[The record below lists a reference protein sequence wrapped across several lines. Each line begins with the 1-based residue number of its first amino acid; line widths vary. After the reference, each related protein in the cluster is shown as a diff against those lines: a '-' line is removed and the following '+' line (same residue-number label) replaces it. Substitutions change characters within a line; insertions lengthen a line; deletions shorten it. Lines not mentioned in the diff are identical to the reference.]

1 MANPDVGKRGAE
13 TESRMPP
20 SGSESTGHDVGGIAK
35 ETAERARHEARQL
48 MGEAKEKAKS
58 ALADQKGMI
67 AEQVDSMAHALRA
80 TAHQLDEQNKGTVAR
95 YADWAADGL
104 DRLSNSLRER
114 DLDSIVSQV
123 SDFARRRPAAVIG
136 GAMVAGFLLSR
147 FLKSSTDHGESEYR
161 HSSEYPETGRGYHTE
176 AGETD
181 LNRPV
186 TAGTIIVEEG
196 PVGTGVGGAPS
207 AGGSDAD

>member
-1 MANPDVGKRGAE
+1 MANPDVGRRGAE

-20 SGSESTGHDVGGIAK
+20 SGSESTGRNVSEAAM

-48 MGEAKEKAKS
+48 MGEAKERAKS
-58 ALADQKGMI
+58 ALADQKGVI
-67 AEQVDSMAHALRA
+67 VEQVDSMAHALRV
-80 TAHQLDEQNKGTVAR
+80 TAHQLEEQNKDTIAR

-104 DRLSNSLRER
+104 DSLSNTLRER
-114 DLDSIVSQV
+114 DLDSLIGQV

-147 FLKSSTDHGESEYR
+147 FLKSSTAHGESEYR
-161 HSSEYPETGRGYHTE
+161 RSSGRSE
-176 AGETD
+176 AGGGYGAEASETVTD
-181 LNRPV
+181 RPV

-196 PVGTGVGGAPS
+196 PVGTGAGAPG

>member
-1 MANPDVGKRGAE
+1 MANPDVGKPSAE
-13 TESRMPP
+13 TESRMAP
-20 SGSESTGHDVGGIAK
+20 SGSESTGRDVSEAAM
-35 ETAERARHEARQL
+35 EAAERARHEARQL
-48 MGEAKEKAKS
+48 MGEAKERAKS
-58 ALADQKGMI
+58 ALADQKGVI
-67 AEQVDSMAHALRA
+67 AEQVDGMAHALRM

-114 DLDSIVSQV
+114 DLDSLIGQA

-147 FLKSSTDHGESEYR
+147 FLKSSAAHGESEYR
-161 HSSEYPETGRGYHTE
+161 HSSEHSEAGGGYHTE
-176 AGETD
+176 ASETVTD
-181 LNRPV
+181 RPV

-196 PVGTGVGGAPS
+196 PVGTGVGAPS

>member
-20 SGSESTGHDVGGIAK
+20 SGSESTGRNVSEAAM
-35 ETAERARHEARQL
+35 ETAERARHEVRQL

-58 ALADQKGMI
+58 ALADQKGVI
-67 AEQVDSMAHALRA
+67 AEQVDSMAHALRM
-80 TAHQLDEQNKGTVAR
+80 TAHQLDEQNKDTIAR
-95 YADWAADGL
+95 YADWAADSL
-104 DRLSNSLRER
+104 DNLSNTLRER
-114 DLDSIVSQV
+114 DLDSLIGQV

-147 FLKSSTDHGESEYR
+147 FLKSSTAPGESEYQ
-161 HSSEYPETGRGYHTE
+161 HSPEHSKAGGSYHTE
-176 AGETD
+176 ASETVTD
-181 LNRPV
+181 RPV
-186 TAGTIIVEEG
+186 TAGTVIVEEG
-196 PVGTGVGGAPS
+196 PVGTGVGASS